1 MRIIGMG
8 TKEVID
14 IATRKAA
21 NALGMESKIG
31 TIEVG
36 KKADLLVFEGD
47 PLQDIQVL
55 RNPYLVMAGG
65 KRVVFPN

>member
-1 MRIIGMG
+1 MEI
-8 TKEVID
+8 KEVID

-21 NALGMESKIG
+21 NALGLGSKIG

-36 KKADLLVFEGD
+36 KKADLLIVEGN

-65 KRVVFPN
+65 KRMVFQD